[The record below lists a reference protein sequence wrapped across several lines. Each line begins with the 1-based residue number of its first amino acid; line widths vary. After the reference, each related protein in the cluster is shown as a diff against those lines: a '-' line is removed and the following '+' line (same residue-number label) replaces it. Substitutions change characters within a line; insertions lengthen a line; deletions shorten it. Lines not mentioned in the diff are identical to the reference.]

1 MNMRKTANRDRNV
14 RSLEVDVAMD
24 FCFLT
29 LKTVS
34 DQSGNKNT
42 HFWPTKTGTNKTPG
56 SSDPW
61 MMNVVK

>member
-1 MNMRKTANRDRNV
+1 MRKTANRDRNV
-14 RSLEVDVAMD
+14 RSLECDVAMD
-24 FCFLT
+24 FRFLT

-42 HFWPTKTGTNKTPG
+42 HSWPTKTGANKTPG

-61 MMNVVK
+61 MMNVV